1 MSWHHRSS
9 GLKAGL
15 NNMNAMQYLG
25 FDTRITPFP
34 AIITHL
40 RSRNL
45 DVHASSRCLF
55 SRQLVLLHVHTLSHD
70 TVFNYQQPTCSSAG
84 PAQ

>member
-15 NNMNAMQYLG
+15 NNMNAMQCLG

-34 AIITHL
+34 
-40 RSRNL
+40 RSRNP

-55 SRQLVLLHVHTLSHD
+55 SRQLVLLHVLTLSHD
-70 TVFNYQQPTCSSAG
+70 TVFNYQQPTCSSAS

>member
-15 NNMNAMQYLG
+15 NNMYAMLCLG
-25 FDTRITPFP
+25 FDTRITPSP

-40 RSRNL
+40 RSRNP

-55 SRQLVLLHVHTLSHD
+55 SRQLVLLHVLTLSHD
-70 TVFNYQQPTCSSAG
+70 TVFNSQQPTCSSAG